1 MNRDIV
7 KPNPFPSIWQIVDT
21 YGIRVLQ
28 NNGVKPSRLRV
39 AYSLAYKLANE
50 IRRDAPE
57 YRNYNIRVH
66 TGQCT
71 DFMGMGVVIVPD
83 DQIVDGKFEID
94 YVPCEHREPRT
105 DQRRNARCGGFHH
118 TGDDDFFRAWSAF
131 TNSFGRSDA
140 EDAFAYSFF
149 GGGL

>member
-1 MNRDIV
+1 MSEP
-7 KPNPFPSIWQIVDT
+7 KPNKVHHIWQIVDT

-39 AYSLAYKLANE
+39 AYSLACKLANE

-105 DQRRNARCGGFHH
+105 DQRRNARCGGFDFYRDFFNSF
-118 TGDDDFFRAWSAF
+118 GSGYRNAGFDWFDEENVFAKDFFR
-131 TNSFGRSDA
+131 
-140 EDAFAYSFF
+140 
-149 GGGL
+149 

>member
-1 MNRDIV
+1 MRDEIV

-39 AYSLAYKLANE
+39 AYSLACKLANE

-105 DQRRNARCGGFHH
+105 DKRRNSRCGGYGYAHMNGSDFYKEFFSRS
-118 TGDDDFFRAWSAF
+118 TGFQWF
-131 TNSFGRSDA
+131 
-140 EDAFAYSFF
+140 EDVEDIFK
-149 GGGL
+149 GI